1 MIKEIEEPKII
12 KLNIDLDR
20 TLEKGERLTAQFS
33 GGIMIPKEDLNES
46 CFASMNLLIKNENE
60 QVIIS
65 LMVQSKV
72 ICSRENA
79 DNKSR
84 DEMIK
89 EKVFPKLVKSL
100 NAYYNNISANTVVKL
115 PEFPA
120 LNMDYNQ

>member
-20 TLEKGERLTAQFS
+20 TLKKGERLTAQFT
-33 GGIMIPKEDLNES
+33 GGIMIPKEDSNEI

-65 LMVQSKV
+65 LMIQSKV
-72 ICSRENA
+72 ICSRNSSDE
-79 DNKSR
+79 KSR

-89 EKVFPKLVKSL
+89 EKVFPKLLKGLSD
-100 NAYYNNISANTVVKL
+100 YYNTISVNTVVKL
-115 PEFPA
+115 PDFPA
-120 LNMDYNQ
+120 LNTY

>member
-20 TLEKGERLTAQFS
+20 TLKKGERLTAQFT
-33 GGIMIPKEDLNES
+33 GGIMIPKEDSNEI

-65 LMVQSKV
+65 LMIQSKV
-72 ICSRENA
+72 ICSRDSSDE
-79 DNKSR
+79 KSR

-89 EKVFPKLVKSL
+89 EKVFPKLLKGLSD
-100 NAYYNNISANTVVKL
+100 YYNTISVNTVVKL
-115 PEFPA
+115 PDFPA
-120 LNMDYNQ
+120 LNSY